1 MRRLDLVIG
10 PNGAGKSTF
19 VELTLGPLLP
29 ASPFINA
36 DLIAK
41 QRWPDDSEAKSY
53 EAARIA
59 ATTWDR
65 VIAGDRSFITETVFS
80 HPSKL
85 DLIGRAHAAG
95 FTVILH
101 VLAVPEK
108 LSVLRVAHR
117 VAAGGHSVPEDKIIA
132 RHRRLWP
139 LAAEAI
145 SRADE
150 ATVYDSSSAV
160 APLPVAEFT
169 HGVLIGGAA
178 WPSWTP
184 VVLRHLG

>member
-41 QRWPDDSEAKSY
+41 QRWPDDSETKSY

-59 ATTWDR
+59 ATTRDR
-65 VIAGDRSFITETVFS
+65 MIADGRSFITETVFS

-85 DLIGRAHAAG
+85 DLLSRAQKAG
-95 FTVILH
+95 FVVILH
-101 VLAVPEK
+101 VLLVPER
-108 LSVLRVAHR
+108 LAILRVGHR
-117 VAAGGHSVPEDKIIA
+117 VAAGGHDVPEDKIVA

-150 ATVYDSSSAV
+150 ATVCDSSSAA
-160 APLPVAEFT
+160 APQPVAEFT
-169 HGVLIGGAA
+169 RGVLIGETA
-178 WPSWTP
+178 WPVWTP
-184 VVLRHLG
+184 GVLRNLG